1 MKTKKANRGDAT
13 FPDPTAALIRARKTA
28 EEIARRTG
36 TAVVVERKGKLI
48 WIHPKSSKAKR
59 A

>member
-1 MKTKKANRGDAT
+1 MKAKKANRGGAS

-48 WIHPKSSKAKR
+48 WIRPKPAKSKR